1 MRIVLLSCAG
11 APFSAEILQNIREV
25 NPEILDQIVSV
36 IISVPKTAHS
46 LGLSTAGNN
55 SAQKQQGSSTRLG
68 ERIYKGVV
76 WRYNGARHRLGVL
89 FRSFISKFVNIK
101 FRRIEDFCLY
111 FDKETYITE
120 NINTPEAF
128 KYLDSLRPDL
138 VIIATFHNI
147 LKPAIFNIPKITS
160 INIHPSYLPNYRGAD
175 PINMAIDDKAE
186 WTGVT
191 IHKVDA
197 GVDTGDI
204 LFQEKLQ
211 IESLVESDLRGKL
224 SKIAA
229 RLLIRYLTEINTKIL

>member
-11 APFSAEILQNIREV
+11 APFSAEILQNIRDV

-36 IISVPKTAHS
+36 VISVPKTAHS
-46 LGLSTAGNN
+46 LGLSTSGNKVVN
-55 SAQKQQGSSTRLG
+55 KQQTSSARLG
-68 ERIYKGVV
+68 ERIYKGIV

-89 FRSFISKFVNIK
+89 FRNVISKFVSIK
-101 FRRIEDFCLY
+101 FQRIEDFCLY
-111 FDKETYITE
+111 FGKETYITE
-120 NINTPEAF
+120 NINTPEAQ
-128 KYLDSLRPDL
+128 KYLESLQPDL
-138 VIIATFHNI
+138 FIIATFHNI

-160 INIHPSYLPNYRGAD
+160 INIHPSYLPHYRGAD

-197 GVDTGDI
+197 GVDTGEI

-211 IESLVESDLRGKL
+211 IQSLVESDLRGKL
-224 SKIAA
+224 STIAA
-229 RLLIRYLTEINTKIL
+229 RLLLIYLAEIDK